1 MPTVAEARLLAMK
14 TPKKPRQRK
23 NRTVAVELVLE
34 EAQQV
39 PDRSAEDTIA
49 AALHEEEEA
58 CRAEERATKRKKQD
72 QQQGVTGPQL

>member
-1 MPTVAEARLLAMK
+1 MPTDAEARLLAMK

-23 NRTVAVELVLE
+23 NRTVAVELIDE
-34 EAQQV
+34 DAQKA

-58 CRAEERATKRKKQD
+58 CRAEERATKRQKRDKQ
-72 QQQGVTGPQL
+72 QAVTGPQL